1 MPTPPDYRHSPE
13 QPSNEELR
21 DAMAKAL
28 ATGQKAQLRALR
40 ARRTTWFDTAELDLM
55 AALDATLGYSST
67 VCLRAGA
74 RELLARLAPTATPQ
88 A

>member
-1 MPTPPDYRHSPE
+1 
-13 QPSNEELR
+13 
-21 DAMAKAL
+21 
-28 ATGQKAQLRALR
+28 
-40 ARRTTWFDTAELDLM
+40 M

-88 A
+88 D